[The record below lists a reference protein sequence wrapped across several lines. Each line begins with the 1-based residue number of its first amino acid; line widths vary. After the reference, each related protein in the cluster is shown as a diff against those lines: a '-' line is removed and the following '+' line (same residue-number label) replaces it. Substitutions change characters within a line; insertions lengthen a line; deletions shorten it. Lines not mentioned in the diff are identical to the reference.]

1 MVQCSLISI
10 YFDFSFTNG
19 GENGA
24 NFNDEL
30 NKFYHINMELTPYD
44 LILPL
49 FTLWKKYSMDIK
61 TSILVPFLF
70 DYMVFLLSRKPYI
83 IME

>member
-1 MVQCSLISI
+1 MIPGIVYSWSRTIPL
-10 YFDFSFTNG
+10 
-19 GENGA
+19 
-24 NFNDEL
+24 DEL
-30 NKFYHINMELTPYD
+30 EMYQLFCYPININMELTPYD

-49 FTLWKKYSMDIK
+49 FTLWKKYSIDIK

-70 DYMVFLLSRKPYI
+70 DCMVFLLSRKPYI